1 MSDSATP
8 LDLAPR
14 MAFRSIDPQTSAR
27 LSLARDVLLAVLP
40 RAVDGLYEHMAG
52 WPPLMQMFRDE
63 SRRRYARDSQV
74 RHWSL
79 LLTGELGPEYAASVQ
94 RIGRT
99 HSRIGLE
106 PQWFLGAYTRIT
118 SDLQAACLE
127 AWAPRISKDLRARAE
142 LEGVLRAIVQVTNLD
157 MDLVVAVY
165 LEDTQARHRS
175 QLETLSTTFRSSFSS
190 TLGKTASDVGA
201 AAQQIRSSAAQ
212 TESQG
217 ARADAAAKAA
227 HLAVQSIA
235 AALEE
240 VSRSVIEI
248 RGQTERSTQITTDAV
263 KKTRDIDRV
272 MGTLADAVAQIDT
285 GVAAI
290 NDIAERTNI
299 LAINASIE
307 AARAG
312 SVGKGFA
319 VVATEVRNLA
329 SQTVGATQAISSQLE
344 ALKASAQESVGAVVR
359 IVEVIGTID
368 KTTASIA
375 GAVDEQGVVT
385 EDTAREAQKAADQ
398 STLVTEAIA
407 EVSRSALETE
417 RVAKALEGVLA
428 QMQGDFRSLDREVE
442 TFVKNL

>member
-1 MSDSATP
+1 MSDQVSP
-8 LDLAPR
+8 IDLKPR
-14 MAFRSIDPQTSAR
+14 MAFRSIDSQTIN
-27 LSLARDVLLAVLP
+27 SLAVAREVLLKVLP
-40 RAVDGLYEHMAG
+40 QAVDALYTQMAQ
-52 WPPLMQMFRDE
+52 WPALMQMFRDE
-63 SRRRYARDSQV
+63 SRRRHARDSQV

-79 LLTGELGPEYAASVQ
+79 LLSGEIGPEYVASVQ

-106 PQWFLGAYTRIT
+106 PQWFLGAYTHVMTR
-118 SDLQAACLE
+118 LQAACVE
-127 AWAPRISKDLRARAE
+127 AWGSRISKDSRARAE
-142 LEGVLRAIVQVTNLD
+142 LEGVLRALVQVTNLD

-175 QLETLSTTFRSSFSS
+175 QLESLSSTFRSSFSS
-190 TLGKTASDVGA
+190 NLEKTASDVGA
-201 AAQQIRSSAAQ
+201 AAQQIRSSAVL
-212 TESQG
+212 TENQG
-217 ARADAAAKAA
+217 ARADAAAKGA

-248 RGQTERSTQITTDAV
+248 RGQTVRSTQITADAV
-263 KKTRDIDRV
+263 RKTRDIDRV
-272 MGTLADAVAQIDT
+272 MGTLAEAVAQIDT

-344 ALKASAQESVGAVVR
+344 ALKESSRESLAAVAR

-368 KTTASIA
+368 RTTASIA

-385 EDTAREAQKAADQ
+385 EDTAREAQRAADE

-417 RVAKALEGVLA
+417 RVAKALEGVLT
-428 QMQGDFRSLDREVE
+428 QMRGDFRTLDGEVE
-442 TFVKNL
+442 RFVKNL